1 MNNMNI
7 NPLPLPAMLEQYQQ
21 QADALYEGYV
31 SGDKIA
37 IRFIKDR
44 HREWWKLSEVE
55 YRAIT
60 ATLADAQDVIAW
72 FYSFDSWNDL
82 VAWVEVVT
90 QPDSPA
96 AQFESAVEAIVAGDI
111 SALQSLLYTNP
122 ALIRARSLRSHHSTL
137 LHYTGTNGVEGYRQ
151 KYPPNAIEVLK
162 LLLAA
167 GADVEAK
174 ADMYGGGST
183 TFGLVATSIHPAKA
197 GIMTSLLQILLDAG
211 AVIDQPPAAGNG
223 HYAINGCLHN
233 GRPEAADFLMRHGA
247 LLDLEG
253 AAGTG
258 RLDIVKQ
265 FFEADGSLKATAT
278 QKQLE
283 YGFIWACEFGH
294 TAVVDFLINQGLD
307 PNVEVDGM
315 YGLHWALIGGHRD
328 LITRLIRH
336 PVSLEARN
344 RYGGNAIGSAMW
356 ALCNSDGV
364 YRWPEMEVDYWA
376 IIEELLKAGAPIES
390 GMLGWLAQESD
401 IPSPTK
407 ERLDTLF
414 RQYGASS

>member
-1 MNNMNI
+1 MNI
-7 NPLPLPAMLEQYQQ
+7 FPLPLSSDLEQYQQ
-21 QADALYEGYV
+21 QADDLYKAYA
-31 SGDKIA
+31 SGDKAA
-37 IRFIKDR
+37 IRFIKYG
-44 HREWWKLSEVE
+44 HPEWWKLSEAE
-55 YRAIT
+55 YRELT
-60 ATLADAQDVIAW
+60 VTPADAQDVIAW
-72 FYSFDSWNDL
+72 FYSFNGWSDL
-82 VAWVEVVT
+82 AAWVEVVK
-90 QPDSPA
+90 QSGSPA
-96 AQFESAVEAIVAGDI
+96 AQFEATVDAIVGGDI
-111 SALQSLLYTNP
+111 PTLRSLLHSNP
-122 ALIRARSLRSHHSTL
+122 ALISARSLRSHHSTL

-151 KYPPNAIEVLK
+151 KYPANAIEVLK
-162 LLLAA
+162 LLLNA
-167 GADVEAK
+167 GAEVEAK

-183 TFGLVATSIHPAKA
+183 TLGLLATSIHPAKA
-197 GIMTSLLQILLDAG
+197 GIMATMLQILLDAG
-211 AVIDQPPAAGNG
+211 AVIDQPSAAGNG
-223 HYAINGCLHN
+223 QYAINGCLHN

-265 FFEADGSLKATAT
+265 FFEEDGSLKITAT

-294 TAVVDFLINQGLD
+294 TAVVDFLISKGLD

-328 LITRLIRH
+328 LITRLIQH

-376 IIEELLKAGAPIES
+376 IIEELLKAGAPIER
-390 GMLGWLAQESD
+390 GMLSWLAQESD
-401 IPSPTK
+401 IPSPIK

>member
-1 MNNMNI
+1 MNI
-7 NPLPLPAMLEQYQQ
+7 NPLSLTAMLEQYQQ
-21 QADALYEGYV
+21 QADELYKDYTSGNKAALRLVREG
-31 SGDKIA
+31 
-37 IRFIKDR
+37 
-44 HREWWKLSEVE
+44 HPQWWKMTEAEFRQLTV
-55 YRAIT
+55 
-60 ATLADAQDVIAW
+60 TLADTQVVIAW
-72 FYSFDSWNDL
+72 YYSFNSWSDL
-82 VAWVEVVT
+82 AAWVEVVT
-90 QPDSPA
+90 QAGSPA
-96 AQFESAVEAIVAGDI
+96 AQFETTVDAIVAGDI
-111 SALQSLLYTNP
+111 PTLQSLLHSNP
-122 ALIRARSLRSHHSTL
+122 ALISARSLRSHHSTL

-151 KYPPNAIEVLK
+151 KYPANAIEVLK
-162 LLLAA
+162 FLLAA
-167 GADVEAK
+167 GAEVEAK

-183 TFGLVATSIHPAKA
+183 TFGLLATSIHPAKA
-197 GIMTSLLQILLDAG
+197 GIMAPMLQLLLDAG
-211 AVIDQPPAAGNG
+211 AVIDQPSAAGNG
-223 HYAINGCLHN
+223 QYAINGCLHN

-258 RLDIVKQ
+258 RLDVVKQ
-265 FFEADGSLKATAT
+265 FFEEDGSLKTTAT

-294 TAVVDFLINQGLD
+294 TSVVDFLISRGLD

-328 LITRLIRH
+328 LITRLIHH

-376 IIEELLKAGAPIES
+376 IIEELLKAGAPIEN

-401 IPSPTK
+401 IPSPSK
-407 ERLDTLF
+407 ERLDGLF

>member
-1 MNNMNI
+1 MNMH
-7 NPLPLPAMLEQYQQ
+7 PLPLSARLEQYQQ
-21 QADALYEGYV
+21 QANALYEAYA
-31 SGDKIA
+31 SGDKTA
-37 IRFIKDR
+37 IRFIKDG
-44 HREWWKLSEVE
+44 HREWWKLTEAE
-55 YRAIT
+55 YCAIIVT
-60 ATLADAQDVIAW
+60 PADAQDVIAW
-72 FYSFDSWNDL
+72 FYSFNNWREL
-82 VAWVEVVT
+82 ATWIEAIT
-90 QPDSPA
+90 QAGSPA
-96 AQFESAVEAIVAGDI
+96 AQFEAAVDAIVGGDI
-111 SALQSLLYTNP
+111 TTLQSLLQRNP
-122 ALIRARSLRSHHSTL
+122 ALISARSLRSHHSTL

-151 KYPPNAIEVLK
+151 KYPANAIEVLK
-162 LLLAA
+162 FLLAA

-183 TFGLVATSIHPAKA
+183 TFGLLATSIHPAKA
-197 GIMTSLLQILLDAG
+197 GIMAPMLQILLDAG
-211 AVIDQPPAAGNG
+211 AVIDQPSAAGNG
-223 HYAINGCLHN
+223 QYAINGCLHN

-258 RLDIVKQ
+258 RLDVVKQ
-265 FFEADGSLKATAT
+265 FFEEDGSLKPTAT

-294 TAVVDFLINQGLD
+294 TAVVDFLIGQGLD

-315 YGLHWALIGGHRD
+315 YGLHWALIGGHWD
-328 LITRLIRH
+328 LITRLIHH

-364 YRWPEMEVDYWA
+364 YRWPQKEVDYWA
-376 IIEELLKAGAPIES
+376 IIEELLKAAAPIES

-401 IPSPTK
+401 IPAPTK
-407 ERLDTLF
+407 ERLDSLF